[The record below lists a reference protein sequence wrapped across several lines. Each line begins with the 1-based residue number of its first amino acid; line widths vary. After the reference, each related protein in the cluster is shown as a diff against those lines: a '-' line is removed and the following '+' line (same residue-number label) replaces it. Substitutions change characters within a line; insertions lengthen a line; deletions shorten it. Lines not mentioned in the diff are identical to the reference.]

1 MLTSIDDA
9 TIRRAL
15 VRYVANEGRDR
26 DASHEIY
33 LDDAVLEFPQ
43 SGSDSSASGRS
54 RTGGRSTRRRRSST
68 CAGSPVPGITGPSSC

>member
-9 TIRRAL
+9 AIRRAL

-33 LDDAVLEFPQ
+33 LDDAALN
-43 SGSDSSASGRS
+43 
-54 RTGGRSTRRRRSST
+54 
-68 CAGSPVPGITGPSSC
+68 